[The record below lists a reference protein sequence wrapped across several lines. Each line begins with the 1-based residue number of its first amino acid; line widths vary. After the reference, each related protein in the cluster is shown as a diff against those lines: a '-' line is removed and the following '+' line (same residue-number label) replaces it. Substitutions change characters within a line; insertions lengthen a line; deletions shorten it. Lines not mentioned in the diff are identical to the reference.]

1 MQSWHFSHINRITEK
16 KRLRN
21 TSFLNDHFAGTCTIS
36 HLSQWWTRVKVV
48 SLFVLLLRCPNSRI
62 RLSGAVGQYWFTGV
76 TFPVRCT
83 LMVLCFITRGKN
95 KGLLFRTWPEKIII
109 IIIILETFYW
119 QKTVC
124 ALRTVYEEERTH
136 SSCCPWFLNQVRGC
150 MDRTRSCFCVSSSTQ
165 YPPDLYSVCGSLSH
179 SLEDRENVKLLKHY
193 HFKDSFTQIK
203 KTFCGLSRVIRPL
216 FLEQHSLFQCWR
228 VIL

>member
-1 MQSWHFSHINRITEK
+1 MESKLTVFLTELSFCTVSGSNSKFLILNEFLLYYFIMQSWHFSHINRITEK

-83 LMVLCFITRGKN
+83 LMVLCFITQGKN

-109 IIIILETFYW
+109 LNNNFRDFLLTEDS
-119 QKTVC
+119 VC
-124 ALRTVYEEERTH
+124 FADCIWRRKDALQLLPLVLKSGAGVHGQDPVVFLCFFKH
-136 SSCCPWFLNQVRGC
+136 SIP
-150 MDRTRSCFCVSSSTQ
+150 TRS
-165 YPPDLYSVCGSLSH
+165 L
-179 SLEDRENVKLLKHY
+179 
-193 HFKDSFTQIK
+193 
-203 KTFCGLSRVIRPL
+203 
-216 FLEQHSLFQCWR
+216 QCLWQFIPQSGR
-228 VIL
+228 QRKC

>member
-1 MQSWHFSHINRITEK
+1 MITLQELAPFLTFLSDGREWRWFPFLSFFSGVQTPGSVWVERSDSTDSLVLLFQSDVPLWCS
-16 KRLRN
+16 
-21 TSFLNDHFAGTCTIS
+21 
-36 HLSQWWTRVKVV
+36 V
-48 SLFVLLLRCPNSRI
+48 SLL
-62 RLSGAVGQYWFTGV
+62 G
-76 TFPVRCT
+76 
-83 LMVLCFITRGKN
+83 GKT
-95 KGLLFRTWPEKIII
+95 KVSSSEPDQKKII

>member
-1 MQSWHFSHINRITEK
+1 MAFFTHKQDHREEKVKKHFLSEWSLCRNLHHFSPFSVMDESEGGFPFCPSSQVSKLQDPSEWSGPTVLIHWCYFSSQMYPYGALFHYSGEK
-16 KRLRN
+16 QRSPLPN
-21 TSFLNDHFAGTCTIS
+21 L
-36 HLSQWWTRVKVV
+36 TRK
-48 SLFVLLLRCPNSRI
+48 
-62 RLSGAVGQYWFTGV
+62 
-76 TFPVRCT
+76 
-83 LMVLCFITRGKN
+83 K
-95 KGLLFRTWPEKIII
+95 KII